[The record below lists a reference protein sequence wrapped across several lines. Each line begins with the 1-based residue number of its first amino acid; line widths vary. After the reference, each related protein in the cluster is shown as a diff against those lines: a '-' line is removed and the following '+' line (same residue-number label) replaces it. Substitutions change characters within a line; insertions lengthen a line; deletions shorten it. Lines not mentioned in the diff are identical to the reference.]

1 MGIESF
7 VTLATNDEY
16 CVGALVLAASLKQ
29 SETSKELTILV
40 TPGLSSQMR
49 QLLCST
55 YDNVIEVQPV
65 ITKGWSQPVIGGRT
79 ELIET
84 FTKIQV
90 WSLTQFTKV
99 VFMDADTLVL
109 QNVDELFDR
118 SEFTAAPDPL
128 WPDCF
133 NSGVFILEPS
143 MDTYNGLLRML
154 FDSGSF
160 DGREQGLLNTYFSNW
175 LEGDISHRLPCIYN
189 CICRISDDTSFE
201 FYTSRSAWVQ
211 FGGSVRVVHFAG
223 PIKPWHKTSAAKTCS
238 QAAFRT
244 FFNSDKNRRSI
255 CRVAGMLAYWW
266 SLFLI
271 LVRPQLY
278 PDMYL
283 SHISLDSL
291 RKYDQIQDSFNN
303 CHDKFHVFTNE
314 NHDNN
319 HKNSFISINPSP
331 HEEYIDKVSRRNHS
345 LLTTPEDNLKLP
357 YHPEFHDTNWDYLHR
372 GQRIDESNKYVEH
385 HQTCIETP
393 LQPPPPPPPQFNLSL
408 SGVNYCRE
416 EDTMKNSSHQDQY
429 HDNKNEY
436 QQKEISQKLN
446 EKHSNHNENHQSNH
460 YNDQEEFHEHHFEKN
475 PLNIIQHHDT
485 TEQNNQHYESDIV
498 KNDSHHKT
506 EPLSHESKSD
516 DIQVISEKPSSISN
530 ANVSSI
536 NSIQSESIEKSKS
549 ASNYSLN
556 CHKCY
561 EKLIREYQRLL
572 CPMKMRKLSFD
583 SNIKPRQ
590 VFKKQR
596 YYSLGSSFKP
606 TIKTFH
612 PIKIDCRKLTKTS
625 SLTDIV
631 NKKLI
636 KNDSPNF
643 FISCNTLSNN
653 VNLGIEQFHRV
664 PNKNIDFE
672 TNYKHRNINNRFSQT
687 IELNNK
693 LSNPFRGLDIAY
705 LDCKQVDHTITT
717 ATTTTTTTNT
727 TTSSKRK
734 SHGYNNKSCL
744 YNEVDLKRK
753 RNNLLSSQFKQSYS
767 ADNIIQL
774 DYNTKIINSQSTD
787 YLNQSKSK
795 RLSSIYNNNNNN
807 NLQSN
812 SMKLD
817 QNTWQ
822 LKVKRKIKHGYP
834 WRIYENQFINN
845 NKISTS
851 SSSTP
856 SFNVTKAQ
864 HKSSSNHHRMIA
876 TGIVGDLANIDY
888 GKQLCSYHAQ
898 LEVISNERMYAWE
911 RGEIDYT
918 GKDRFINILNK
929 LCTTLRDIG
938 GETNLPIGTD
948 IMK

>member
-1 MGIESF
+1 MGRESF

-65 ITKGWSQPVIGGRT
+65 ITKGCGQPVIGGRT

-90 WSLTQFTKV
+90 WSLIQFTKV

-118 SEFTAAPDPL
+118 SGFTAAPDPL

-244 FFNSDKNRRSI
+244 FFNTDKNRRSV

-278 PDMYL
+278 PDM
-283 SHISLDSL
+283 
-291 RKYDQIQDSFNN
+291 
-303 CHDKFHVFTNE
+303 
-314 NHDNN
+314 
-319 HKNSFISINPSP
+319 
-331 HEEYIDKVSRRNHS
+331 
-345 LLTTPEDNLKLP
+345 
-357 YHPEFHDTNWDYLHR
+357 
-372 GQRIDESNKYVEH
+372 
-385 HQTCIETP
+385 
-393 LQPPPPPPPQFNLSL
+393 
-408 SGVNYCRE
+408 
-416 EDTMKNSSHQDQY
+416 
-429 HDNKNEY
+429 
-436 QQKEISQKLN
+436 
-446 EKHSNHNENHQSNH
+446 
-460 YNDQEEFHEHHFEKN
+460 
-475 PLNIIQHHDT
+475 
-485 TEQNNQHYESDIV
+485 
-498 KNDSHHKT
+498 
-506 EPLSHESKSD
+506 
-516 DIQVISEKPSSISN
+516 
-530 ANVSSI
+530 
-536 NSIQSESIEKSKS
+536 
-549 ASNYSLN
+549 
-556 CHKCY
+556 
-561 EKLIREYQRLL
+561 
-572 CPMKMRKLSFD
+572 
-583 SNIKPRQ
+583 
-590 VFKKQR
+590 
-596 YYSLGSSFKP
+596 
-606 TIKTFH
+606 
-612 PIKIDCRKLTKTS
+612 
-625 SLTDIV
+625 
-631 NKKLI
+631 
-636 KNDSPNF
+636 
-643 FISCNTLSNN
+643 
-653 VNLGIEQFHRV
+653 
-664 PNKNIDFE
+664 
-672 TNYKHRNINNRFSQT
+672 
-687 IELNNK
+687 
-693 LSNPFRGLDIAY
+693 
-705 LDCKQVDHTITT
+705 
-717 ATTTTTTTNT
+717 
-727 TTSSKRK
+727 
-734 SHGYNNKSCL
+734 
-744 YNEVDLKRK
+744 
-753 RNNLLSSQFKQSYS
+753 
-767 ADNIIQL
+767 
-774 DYNTKIINSQSTD
+774 
-787 YLNQSKSK
+787 
-795 RLSSIYNNNNNN
+795 
-807 NLQSN
+807 
-812 SMKLD
+812 
-817 QNTWQ
+817 
-822 LKVKRKIKHGYP
+822 
-834 WRIYENQFINN
+834 
-845 NKISTS
+845 
-851 SSSTP
+851 
-856 SFNVTKAQ
+856 
-864 HKSSSNHHRMIA
+864 
-876 TGIVGDLANIDY
+876 TGIAGDLANIDY

-898 LEVISNERMYAWE
+898 LEAVSNERMYAWE